1 MRRFAGSCRF
11 VFHRALAFEQKIFDL
26 CGFRPG
32 YADLSKEMARWKEEP
47 ETFLLEDASSQ
58 ALQQSLK
65 NLEDAWGRH
74 FESLKELK
82 AGKIIASQA
91 SRSATVQEEGAARQ
105 AFAFRK
111 DSNSISKPAECS
123 YRSLAGFA
131 TATARRSSGE
141 VRSVT
146 DRQTAGKWSFISILT
161 RREVAPPVHPVTSA
175 VGIDMGVVRFA
186 TLSVRHVVRWSI
198 HRAAQ

>member
-1 MRRFAGSCRF
+1 MPISQR
-11 VFHRALAFEQKIFDL
+11 
-26 CGFRPG
+26 
-32 YADLSKEMARWKEEP
+32 RWKKEP
-47 ETFLLEDASSQ
+47 ETFWLEDASSQ

-65 NLEDAWGRH
+65 DLEDAWDRH

-82 AGKIIASQA
+82 AGKIKASQA
-91 SRSATVQEEGAARQ
+91 SRSAAVQEEGAARQ

-111 DSNSISKPAECS
+111 DSNSISKTAECS

-146 DRQTAGKWSFISILT
+146 VRQTAGKWFISILT
-161 RREVAPPVHPVTSA
+161 KREVAPPVHPSTSA
-175 VGIDMGVVRFA
+175 AGIDMGVVRFA
-186 TLSVRHVVRWSI
+186 TLSVRHIVRWSI

>member
-1 MRRFAGSCRF
+1 MSEDVATVTRFR
-11 VFHRALAFEQKIFDL
+11 
-26 CGFRPG
+26 G
-32 YADLSKEMARWKEEP
+32 Y
-47 ETFLLEDASSQ
+47 TLEDASSP

-65 NLEDAWGRH
+65 NLEDAWDRH

-82 AGKIIASQA
+82 AGKIKASQA
-91 SRSATVQEEGAARQ
+91 SRSAAVLEEGAARQ

-111 DSNSISKPAECS
+111 DSNSISKTAECS

-131 TATARRSSGE
+131 TATARRSLGE

-146 DRQTAGKWSFISILT
+146 VRQTAGKWFISILT
-161 RREVAPPVHPVTSA
+161 RREVAPPVHPSTSA

-186 TLSVRHVVRWSI
+186 TLSVRHIVRWNI